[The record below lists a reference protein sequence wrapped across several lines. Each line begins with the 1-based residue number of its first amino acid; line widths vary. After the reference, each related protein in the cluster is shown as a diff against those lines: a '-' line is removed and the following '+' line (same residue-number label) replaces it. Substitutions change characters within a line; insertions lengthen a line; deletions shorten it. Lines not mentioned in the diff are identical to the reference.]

1 MIKRITLTAA
11 LLGLSATAF
20 AAPVSYKID
29 PTHTDVIATWNHL
42 GFSTPSAHFGAV
54 DGTIAYDAK
63 DLKASSVK
71 VTIPLSGLN
80 AYSDKF
86 DQHLRSDQLFDAA
99 KFPSISF
106 ESTKVEAAGA
116 GKLRVTGNVTVKG
129 VTKVAV
135 LDVTL
140 NGQGVHP
147 MAKRAAIGF
156 NATTT
161 LKRSDFGLDYAVP
174 AVSDEVAIRITTE
187 ALAQ

>member
-1 MIKRITLTAA
+1 MIKRLTLTAA

-29 PTHTDVIATWNHL
+29 PAHTDVIASWNHL
-42 GFSTPSAHFGAV
+42 GFSTPSAHFGDV
-54 DGTIAYDAK
+54 DGTINYDAK
-63 DLKASSVK
+63 NVKASSVK
-71 VTIPLSGLN
+71 VTLPLSGMDV
-80 AYSDKF
+80 YSVKF
-86 DQHLRSDQLFDAA
+86 DQHIRSDQLLDTA
-99 KFPSISF
+99 KFPTIAF
-106 ESTKVEAAGA
+106 ESTKVEAVGK
-116 GKLRVTGNVTVKG
+116 GKLRVSGNVTVKG
-129 VTKVAV
+129 VTKPAV

-147 MAKRAAIGF
+147 MAKKEAIGF

-174 AVSDEVAIRITTE
+174 MVSDEVTIRITTE